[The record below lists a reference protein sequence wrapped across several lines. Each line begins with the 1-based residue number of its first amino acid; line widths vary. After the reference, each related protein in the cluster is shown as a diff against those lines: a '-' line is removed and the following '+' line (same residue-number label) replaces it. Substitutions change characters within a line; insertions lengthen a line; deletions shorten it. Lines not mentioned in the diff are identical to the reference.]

1 MEVGQTITQND
12 INKKLFE
19 AIENLETKSEERM
32 VRFESRINAQMNW
45 QLAIFTVIM
54 IGVLAKVI
62 TA

>member
-19 AIENLETKSEERM
+19 AIENIETKSDERM
-32 VRFESRINAQMNW
+32 ARFESRITTQMNW

-54 IGVLAKVI
+54 VGVLSKVI